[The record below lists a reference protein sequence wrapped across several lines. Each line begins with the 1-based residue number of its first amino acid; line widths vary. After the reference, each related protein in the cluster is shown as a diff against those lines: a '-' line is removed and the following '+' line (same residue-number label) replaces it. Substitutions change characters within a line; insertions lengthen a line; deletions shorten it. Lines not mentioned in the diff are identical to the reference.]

1 MIDFVP
7 NTPPLVIPEVT
18 GLLAQ
23 LEEANKRARQAEINV
38 RLLDLRVSS
47 LLEQIRLPRIAKFG
61 PRGESLSA
69 AQLALFEEELSA
81 TLDEVAA
88 EAARGPLPEAPRKNR
103 KKHPGRQT
111 LPADLP
117 RVVHVVPCGPAQC
130 VCGNCAAEMVVI
142 GYEES
147 EKLDVEPTPVPAEI
161 VEKGLV
167 SSRVVI
173 NTVVAK
179 YADYLPLYRQSAML
193 ERDAGVLI
201 SRGTIV

>member
-1 MIDFVP
+1 MKS
-7 NTPPLVIPEVT
+7 PLKRR
-18 GLLAQ
+18 A
-23 LEEANKRARQAEINV
+23 ARYRKRRART
-38 RLLDLRVSS
+38 
-47 LLEQIRLPRIAKFG
+47 AKST
-61 PRGESLSA
+61 R
-69 AQLALFEEELSA
+69 
-81 TLDEVAA
+81 D
-88 EAARGPLPEAPRKNR
+88 ARRP
-103 KKHPGRQT
+103 
-111 LPADLP
+111 PADLP

-130 VCGNCAAEMVVI
+130 VCGTCAAEMVVI